1 MHTVLRLMDR
11 WSDELEVEVNS
22 SRQPP
27 EYIPNLNVDEAAR
40 GPPIVKYR
48 AMLQAFNTPF
58 ESVECCAVRVYPGR
72 RAVVNR

>member
-1 MHTVLRLMDR
+1 MDR

-27 EYIPNLNVDEAAR
+27 DYIPNLNVDETAR

-48 AMLQAFNTPF
+48 AMLQPFNTPF
-58 ESVECCAVRVYPGR
+58 ESVHIFVGGHIFVPSVGAEKGGYR
-72 RAVVNR
+72 R